1 MQTIVDDQV
10 KNFQTTVAEY
20 LKQGRLEDAEALCRA
35 FVQTHPKN
43 AEGYFQQSLV
53 AMQKSD
59 WQQTLNLLKKAI
71 QFNPKI
77 ASYHSNTGTALFM
90 LKHYPEATAALEKAL
105 VLDPDHINTLNN
117 LGVIYSLQFKSAKA
131 EELLKRS
138 LEIDPNQADAWL
150 NLCSAVQELDFR
162 EDDVVS
168 YAKKAVELR
177 PRSSQPYTYLG
188 KALLRQG
195 NPQAALEAIKIA
207 LLLDGQNPDIHYRI
221 GVCYLEMEQIP
232 EAIQAFQQALELNP
246 QHGET
251 YHALAE
257 FLYKI
262 EDFPAAEEACRC
274 AFDLPNSSIGT
285 QALLAKILF
294 VSGQYQEAQ
303 QHYQAQRQAFNTL
316 HKIKPDTEKTIV
328 APVAAIDAW
337 SNHTGQANTVLLQ
350 ERIWHSEAPCFY
362 GITPANIDYQPV
374 TLPCVYVAE
383 VSNAVILPGHEV
395 ILVDDEKIALYD
407 RLVKMKDWHCL
418 REDATLALIS
428 NDHVLLDVAPKAPK
442 KIKEG
447 ITLMTEAWFN
457 YAHWVSEQLPR
468 FLLLEQFPEYDG
480 LPILVNDGLYPQQL
494 ESLQL
499 ITGGR
504 YPIQVLDR
512 KKRYEVERLICPSI
526 LSMYNKRRYRPEEG
540 ATTADGAFH
549 PEAIHFL
556 RERLLPQCRTQGPAK
571 RRIWI
576 SRKQQLKVG
585 QRRLLNEHEI
595 ETLFL
600 EHGFEAV
607 YPESLSFLEQIE
619 LFSQAEMIVGPG
631 GSALMN
637 IVFAPAGAKTLILT
651 KNHPQVNFHY
661 FTNIAQIIGQSI
673 AYVCGESVKNMGVL
687 GFETDFQ
694 VDINAV
700 KQALREFF
708 ELR

>member
-1 MQTIVDDQV
+1 M
-10 KNFQTTVAEY
+10 QTTVEDQNNFFQTAVSEC
-20 LKQGRLEDAEALCRA
+20 LKQGQLGEAESLCLG
-35 FVQTHPKN
+35 FIQKNPKN
-43 AEGYFQQSLV
+43 PEGYFQQSLV
-53 AMQKSD
+53 AMQKKA
-59 WQQTLNLLKKAI
+59 WQQTLDLLKKAI
-71 QFNPKI
+71 SLNPKT
-77 ASYHSNTGTALFM
+77 ASYHSNTGTVLFM
-90 LKHYPEATAALEKAL
+90 QKRYPEATAALERAL
-105 VLDPDHINTLNN
+105 ALDPNHINTLNN
-117 LGVIYSLQFKSAKA
+117 LGVVYSLQHKNAKA
-131 EELLKRS
+131 EALLKRS
-138 LEIDPNQADAWL
+138 LELNPNQADAWL
-150 NLCSAVQELDFR
+150 NLCSAVQDMDFR
-162 EDDVVS
+162 EDDVVGF
-168 YAKKAVELR
+168 AQKAVELR
-177 PRSSQPYTYLG
+177 PRSPTPYTYLG
-188 KALLRQG
+188 KALLRKG
-195 NPQAALEAIKIA
+195 NPLAALEAMKIA
-207 LLLDGQNPDIHYRI
+207 LLLDDKNADIHYRI
-221 GVCYLEMEQIP
+221 GVCYLELEQIP
-232 EAIQAFQQALELNP
+232 EAIQAFQCALELDP
-246 QHGET
+246 QHGDT
-251 YHALAE
+251 YYALAE
-257 FLYKI
+257 FLYRI
-262 EDFPAAEEACRC
+262 EDFPAAEEACRT
-274 AFDLPNSSIGT
+274 AFELPSATIAT

-294 VSGQYQEAQ
+294 VAGQYEEAQ
-303 QHYQAQRQAFNTL
+303 QHYQQQRLAFNTL
-316 HKIKPDTEKTIV
+316 HKLKPKTEKTIV
-328 APVAAIDAW
+328 APVVAIDAW
-337 SNHTGQANTVLLQ
+337 SAHVGQPNTIVLP
-350 ERIWHSEAPCFY
+350 ERIWHSEVPHFF
-362 GITPANIDYQPV
+362 GVIPTNIDYLPV
-374 TLPCVYVAE
+374 TLPQVYVAE
-383 VSNAVILPGHEV
+383 IPNGVILPGHEI
-395 ILVDDEKIALYD
+395 ILVDQEKIALYD
-407 RLVKMKDWHCL
+407 RLVIMKDWHCL
-418 REDATLALIS
+418 REDETMPLIS
-428 NDHVLLDVAPKAPK
+428 NDHILVDVGPKHEK
-442 KIKEG
+442 RIKVG
-447 ITLMTEAWFN
+447 ITLMTEAWYT

-526 LSMYNKRRYRPEEG
+526 LSIYNKRRYRPNEG

-607 YPESLSFLEQIE
+607 YPKSLSFLEQIE

>member
-1 MQTIVDDQV
+1 MQTIVDESV
-10 KNFQTTVAEY
+10 NSFRAAVAEC
-20 LKQGRLEDAEALCRA
+20 LKQGRLDEAEALCLA
-35 FVQTHPKN
+35 FIKAHPKK
-43 AEGYFQQSLV
+43 AEGYFQQSLITL
-53 AMQKSD
+53 QKSD
-59 WQQTLNLLKKAI
+59 WSNTLGLLKKAI
-71 QFNPKI
+71 QLNPKE
-77 ASYHSNTGTALFM
+77 ANYHSNTGTALFM
-90 LKHYPEATAALEKAL
+90 LKRYPEATSALEKAL
-105 VLDPDHINTLNN
+105 SLDPNHLNTLNN
-117 LGVIYSLQFKSAKA
+117 LGVVYSLQFKSVEA
-131 EELLKRS
+131 EALLKRS
-138 LEIDPNQADAWL
+138 LEIDPNQADTWL

-168 YAKKAVELR
+168 YARKAVELR

-195 NPQAALEAIKIA
+195 NPQAALETIKIA
-207 LLLDGQNPDIHYRI
+207 LMLDGQNADIHYRM
-221 GVCYLEMEQIP
+221 GVCYLELGQIP

-246 QHGET
+246 QHGDT
-251 YHALAE
+251 YYALAE
-257 FLYKI
+257 FLYSI
-262 EDFPAAEEACRC
+262 EDFAAAEEACRC
-274 AFDLPNSSIGT
+274 ALELQEIKIGAQT
-285 QALLAKILF
+285 LLAKILF
-294 VSGQYQEAQ
+294 VSGHYQEAQ
-303 QHYQAQRQAFNTL
+303 QHYQSQRKAFHSIHHL
-316 HKIKPDTEKTIV
+316 QPITEKTIA
-328 APVAAIDAW
+328 APVISIEEWCAR
-337 SNHTGQANTVLLQ
+337 TGQTNTVLMP
-350 ERIWHSEAPCFY
+350 ERIWHSDAPEIY
-362 GITPANIDYQPV
+362 GVKPTNIDSSPAK
-374 TLPCVYVAE
+374 LPHVYVAE
-383 VSNAVILPGHEV
+383 VNDTVVLPGHEV
-395 ILVDDEKIALYD
+395 ILVDQERIALYD
-407 RLVKMKDWHCL
+407 RLVMMKDWHCL

-428 NDHVLLDVAPKAPK
+428 NDHVLLDVSPKAPK
-442 KIKEG
+442 KIKAG
-447 ITLMTEAWFN
+447 ISLMTEAWFN

-468 FLLLEQFPEYDG
+468 FLLLEQLPQYDG

-494 ESLQL
+494 ESLQMM
-499 ITGGR
+499 TGGR

-526 LSMYNKRRYRPEEG
+526 LSLYNKRRYRPDEG

-571 RRIWI
+571 RRLWI

-595 ETLFL
+595 EILFL

-637 IVFAPAGAKTLILT
+637 ILFAPAGAKTLILT

-687 GFETDFQ
+687 GYETDFQ
-694 VDINAV
+694 VDIHAV
-700 KQALREFF
+700 KQAMQEFF